1 MEVILAV
8 TFYPLFNW
16 LAERLHPLG
25 CSAVTLLCLMIVVGP
40 VTWWG
45 LATTNMKVA
54 LTEVAPMLKP
64 VGGKLLDLAQSTV
77 LAMLELLVSI
87 VISGFL
93 FTRGPQMVDALSAF
107 LGRVL
112 SHLGRSGAAGGLNH
126 TQRIARRR

>member
-1 MEVILAV
+1 VIAPFLRIGLWSVILAV
-8 TFYPLFNW
+8 AFYPLLNW

-25 CSAVTLLCLMIVVGP
+25 CIAVTLLCLMIVVGP

-54 LTEVAPMLKP
+54 LAEVAPMLKP
-64 VGGKLLDLAQSTV
+64 VV
-77 LAMLELLVSI
+77 
-87 VISGFL
+87 
-93 FTRGPQMVDALSAF
+93 FTQGPQLVDALSAF
-107 LGRVL
+107 LGRLL